1 MSGAMPAEWEASC
14 RLRDNVVTNEEQ
26 PYTQNQMILP
36 VFESRIPVTATH
48 LNAYKAAPRLLFY
61 FSNVIEREY
70 SRPQWCAIH
79 PRGSWPGI
87 GYLSFNSSLSL
98 IPPSPA

>member
-1 MSGAMPAEWEASC
+1 
-14 RLRDNVVTNEEQ
+14 
-26 PYTQNQMILP
+26 MILP

-48 LNAYKAAPRLLFY
+48 LNAYKAAPSILVY

-87 GYLSFNSSLSL
+87 GLFVFQLFLKFDTAVTSVIFSLKLSVFNFTKF
-98 IPPSPA
+98 AF